1 MKNYLLSLLTI
12 LIVFTSCQK
21 EDDILQPIPQNPT
34 NTTSC
39 GTTTFNGDTIPL
51 DTIPLDSIHQID
63 TIYVSTLGPDSANI
77 SSQNFVC
84 LGKNYDIVYSS
95 FYFESFDTIYNF
107 EHNNEGSVSFN
118 MDGTDTLTTRVY
130 PRNGYTSQT
139 HSMNMS
145 SPISKFSIRTTS
157 YTPGIVVLGLSYTNC
172 IGITVDWDVTMQVL
186 EYVSGD
192 IGLKVV
198 NVGYSG
204 QHPSWSDGPWNSYLF
219 IQLREIP

>member
-1 MKNYLLSLLTI
+1 MKKYLLPLLTT
-12 LIVFTSCQK
+12 LIIFTSCQK

-34 NTTSC
+34 NNSSC
-39 GTTTFNGDTIPL
+39 GTNTFNGDTL
-51 DTIPLDSIHQID
+51 QVDSTLYVDTINI
-63 TIYVSTLGPDSANI
+63 STLGPDSCLI
-77 SSQNFVC
+77 SSPNFVC

-95 FYFESFDTIYNF
+95 FYFESYDTIYGF
-107 EHNNEGSVSFN
+107 EHNNYGSVSFN
-118 MDGTDTLTTRVY
+118 MDGMDTLTTRVY

-145 SPISKFSIRTTS
+145 SPVSKFSVRTTS

-172 IGITVDWDVTMQVL
+172 LGITVDWDVTMQVL

-198 NVGYSG
+198 NNGYSG
-204 QHPSWSDGPWNSYLF
+204 PHPSWSEGPWSSVLF
-219 IQLREIP
+219 IQLRETP

>member
-1 MKNYLLSLLTI
+1 MKNYLLYLLTT
-12 LIVFTSCQK
+12 LIVFSSCEK
-21 EDDILQPIPQNPT
+21 EDDILQPIPQNPINT
-34 NTTSC
+34 NSC
-39 GTTTFNGDTIPL
+39 GTTDTTTFHVDTINVNYL
-51 DTIPLDSIHQID
+51 N
-63 TIYVSTLGPDSANI
+63 PDSAMI
-77 SSQNFVC
+77 ASPNFVC

-95 FYFESFDTIYNF
+95 FSFQSYDTTYGF
-107 EHNNEGSVSFN
+107 THTNEGEVSFY
-118 MDGTDTLTTRVY
+118 MDGSDTLTTRVY

-172 IGITVDWDVTMQVL
+172 LGITVDWDVTMQVL

-198 NVGYSG
+198 NNGYSG
-204 QHPSWSDGPWNSYLF
+204 PHPSWSEGPWSSVLF
-219 IQLREIP
+219 IQLRETP

>member
-1 MKNYLLSLLTI
+1 MKKYILPLLTL

-21 EDDILQPIPQNPT
+21 EDDILQPISQNPT
-34 NTTSC
+34 NNTSC
-39 GTTTFNGDTIPL
+39 GTNTFNGDTTQL
-51 DTIPLDSIHQID
+51 DTLLID
-63 TIYVSTLGPDSANI
+63 TINVSTLGPDSCLI
-77 SSQNFVC
+77 SSPNFVC
-84 LGKNYDIVYSS
+84 LGKNYEIVYSS
-95 FYFESFDTIYNF
+95 FYFESIDTIYTF

-145 SPISKFSIRTTS
+145 SPISKFSVITTS

-172 IGITVDWDVTMQVL
+172 IGITVYWDVTMQVL

-198 NVGYSG
+198 NTGYSG
-204 QHPSWSDGPWNSYLF
+204 QHPSWSEGAWGSHLF
-219 IQLREIP
+219 IQLREIL